1 VQVVNRYEEVG
12 SDFVRNRVW
21 IRRDWRSAV
30 YEAGLH
36 HAPELR
42 SVKRYL
48 PLSLKWV
55 TPQILHRTRS
65 RVLTELW
72 EVRAIRKGNGR
83 LGHVARTTE
92 GNGIALQR
100 AYTAGADLTAR
111 ASA

>member
-1 VQVVNRYEEVG
+1 MQVVNRYEEVG

-36 HAPELR
+36 HVPELR

-72 EVRAIRKGNGR
+72 DVRAIRKGNGR
-83 LGHVARTTE
+83 LTSVAAT
-92 GNGIALQR
+92 LR
-100 AYTAGADLTAR
+100 APPRGTGSRSNEPTR
-111 ASA
+111 E